1 MTDLTLS
8 LSNFTVE
15 WNLVPSPYR
24 SLSSTL
30 TLCSLFTPRAT
41 SPWLLSPM
49 SSLCLLKQEVGDR
62 KTFQYSS
69 HCVGSLESIKVCDRP
84 TLMILPLLLFYD
96 GTGNSMDTS
105 SYSYLFL
112 LSPASCQRLKSFKN
126 ILEFSCKL

>member
-15 WNLVPSPYR
+15 WNLVPSQHR

-49 SSLCLLKQEVGDR
+49 SSLRLLKQEVRDR
-62 KTFQYSS
+62 KTFKCSS
-69 HCVGSLESIKVCDRP
+69 RCAGSLESIKVCDRP
-84 TLMILPLLLFYD
+84 TLMILPLLLYD